1 MIKRTLYHFHFCCG
15 LGGGAAG
22 FNRARPRV
30 GNVEAEWVC
39 LGGIDVDPAGLRD
52 FERLA
57 GVPGTLLDLFTRDQY
72 VRFHGKEPPAGWR
85 EATPEDIR
93 RAAGGRRPD
102 AVFISS
108 PCKGASGLLSEKMS
122 LTPKY
127 QALNEL
133 TLRCI
138 WLMGEAW
145 ADDPVPLIVFE
156 NVPRLASRGRHLLDQ
171 INSLLGGF
179 GYAVAETTHD
189 CGELGG
195 LAQSRKRFLLVARHV
210 EKVPPFLYEPEK
222 KSLRAVGGYTTNLD
236 EAETFTL
243 ARAVRQYECR
253 ETDLPW
259 PVDYVRARAEL
270 GVDHQD
276 LDLSRTQALAGA
288 PADDRIYVA
297 YDRDW
302 DGNCLV
308 WVPEAAGRTS
318 NLTAARTWPLDHAGI
333 LTARGLAPWPKSY
346 IDQHARPVAVAAS
359 LNHKQALRLF
369 GLKLPKP
376 EHQGRLALAKEGEA

>member
-1 MIKRTLYHFHFCCG
+1 MI
-15 LGGGAAG
+15 
-22 FNRARPRV
+22 
-30 GNVEAEWVC
+30 
-39 LGGIDVDPAGLRD
+39 
-52 FERLA
+52 
-57 GVPGTLLDLFTRDQY
+57 DLFYLQDSRSN
-72 VRFHGKEPPAGWR
+72 VGSRAMFWRAG
-85 EATPEDIR
+85 
-93 RAAGGRRPD
+93 
-102 AVFISS
+102 
-108 PCKGASGLLSEKMS
+108 
-122 LTPKY
+122 
-127 QALNEL
+127 
-133 TLRCI
+133 
-138 WLMGEAW
+138 
-145 ADDPVPLIVFE
+145 
-156 NVPRLASRGRHLLDQ
+156 
-171 INSLLGGF
+171 
-179 GYAVAETTHD
+179 
-189 CGELGG
+189 
-195 LAQSRKRFLLVARHV
+195 
-210 EKVPPFLYEPEK
+210 
-222 KSLRAVGGYTTNLD
+222 GGYTTNID
-236 EAETFTL
+236 EAETFTR

-259 PVDYVRARAEL
+259 PVDYVRARVEY

-276 LDLSRTQALAGA
+276 LELSRTQALATA

-318 NLTAARTWPLDHAGI
+318 NLAAARTWPLDHAGI